1 MGVTSS
7 AITNAAKI
15 NMAYALMNQN
25 DSSYDYVCMGIGNGS
40 AAANASD
47 TDLKGDETKYVTV
60 NGEYEDDY
68 KAKWVHTWQYG
79 DLTSHTFREVGIFK
93 NESQHSGNMLCRVVF
108 DPITLNESDY
118 LETTIRV
125 RFP

>member
-1 MGVTSS
+1 MGVTSA

-25 DSSYDYVCMGIGNGS
+25 DSSYDYICMGVGNGDTV
-40 AAANASD
+40 ANASD
-47 TDLKGDETKYVTV
+47 TDLTGDETKYATV

-68 KAKWVHTWQYG
+68 KTKWTHTWYYN
-79 DLTSHTFREVGIFK
+79 DLSSHTFSEVGIFK
-93 NESQHSGNMLCRVVF
+93 NESERTGKMLCRVVF